1 VIGRAAHAA
10 GLATL
15 SLGLGFSASGD
26 ASNASGAL
34 AARLVCDPARAPGR
48 VVCAVELSAPA
59 EQRIAWADALILS
72 TPAFARPLRSRVT
85 ARSDESSAIRLPLA
99 LVLDGPGSGLLRVRG
114 RAVLC
119 SRGSAHERCSPA
131 SQDAELNLVAV
142 R

>member
-1 VIGRAAHAA
+1 MSGRAAHAA

-15 SLGLGFSASGD
+15 LLVLGFGARGD
-26 ASNASGAL
+26 ASSAL

-72 TPAFARPLRSRVT
+72 TPPFARPLRSRVT
-85 ARSDESSAIRLPLA
+85 ARSDESSTIRLPLA
-99 LVLDGPGSGLLRVRG
+99 LVLDGPGQGLLRVRG

-119 SRGSAHERCSPA
+119 SRGGARERCSPVTH
-131 SQDAELNLVAV
+131 DAELQLVAV

>member
-1 VIGRAAHAA
+1 VIGRSAHATA
-10 GLATL
+10 LAAL
-15 SLGLGFSASGD
+15 ALVLGFSARGD
-26 ASNASGAL
+26 ASAAL
-34 AARLVCDPARAPGR
+34 VARLVCDPARAPGR
-48 VVCAVELSAPA
+48 VVCAVELTAPA

-85 ARSDESSAIRLPLA
+85 ARSDESSTLRLPLA

-119 SRGSAHERCSPA
+119 SRGGSRERCSPA
-131 SQDAELNLVAV
+131 SHDAELQIVAV

>member
-1 VIGRAAHAA
+1 VIGRGAQAA

-15 SLGLGFSASGD
+15 SLVLGFSASGD
-26 ASNASGAL
+26 ASGAL

-99 LVLDGPGSGLLRVRG
+99 LVLDGPGRGLLRVRG

-119 SRGSAHERCSPA
+119 SRSGSPERCSPA
-131 SQDAELNLVAV
+131 SHDAELQLVAV